1 MNTRSRTAANKES
14 VVPKVSQQ
22 ESQHRQHKQ
31 HKQQESQH
39 RQHKQH
45 KQQESQQVMDMP
57 TEQLCPCGGGQSCIV
72 DRRWVGDWVHEDTV
86 FTNAGLPIRKN
97 CFSSFTPAQ
106 QKKLGIKF

>member
-14 VVPKVSQQ
+14 VVPKVSPQ
-22 ESQHRQHKQ
+22 ESP
-31 HKQQESQH
+31 
-39 RQHKQH
+39 HKQH

-72 DRRWVGDWVHEDTV
+72 DRRWVGDWIHEDTV

>member
-14 VVPKVSQQ
+14 VVPKESPQ
-22 ESQHRQHKQ
+22 ESP
-31 HKQQESQH
+31 
-39 RQHKQH
+39 
-45 KQQESQQVMDMP
+45 QVMDMP

-72 DRRWVGDWVHEDTV
+72 DRRWVGDWIHEDTV

>member
-1 MNTRSRTAANKES
+1 MNTRSRTSANKES
-14 VVPKVSQQ
+14 VVPKVSPQ
-22 ESQHRQHKQ
+22 ESP
-31 HKQQESQH
+31 
-39 RQHKQH
+39 
-45 KQQESQQVMDMP
+45 QVMDMP
-57 TEQLCPCGGGQSCIV
+57 NEQLCPCGGGQSCIV

>member
-14 VVPKVSQQ
+14 VVPKVSP
-22 ESQHRQHKQ
+22 HKPHTQHKP
-31 HKQQESQH
+31 
-39 RQHKQH
+39 
-45 KQQESQQVMDMP
+45 QVMDMP